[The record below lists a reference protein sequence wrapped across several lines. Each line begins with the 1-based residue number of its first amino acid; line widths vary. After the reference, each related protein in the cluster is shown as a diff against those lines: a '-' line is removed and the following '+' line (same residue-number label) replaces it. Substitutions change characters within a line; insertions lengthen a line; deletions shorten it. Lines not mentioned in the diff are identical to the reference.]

1 MVRLTRD
8 GIDYHTLTES
18 VRSPR
23 CGAVVLFLGTV
34 RDLTGDFVTAF
45 LEYEAYAEMAEKKLA
60 EIEANVR
67 RKWSVGEVAMV
78 HRLGRLDVSE
88 VSVAIAVSS
97 RHRAEALEACK
108 YAIDTLKETVP
119 IWKKENA
126 PDGTGEWVHQSAK
139 PGVS

>member
-1 MVRLTRD
+1 MIRLTHD
-8 GIDYHTLTES
+8 AIDYAAVTES
-18 VRSPR
+18 ARSPH

-45 LEYEAYAEMAEKKLA
+45 LEYAAYTEMAEKKLA
-60 EIEANVR
+60 EIEADVR
-67 RKWSVGEVAMV
+67 RKWPVGGFAMV
-78 HRLGRLDVSE
+78 HRLGRLGVSE
-88 VSVAIAVSS
+88 VSVAVAVSTP
-97 RHRAEALEACK
+97 HRADAFEACQ
-108 YAIDTLKETVP
+108 YAVDTLKEIVP